1 MDASSARTRATG
13 RLVLHL
19 PLRHRAARGNDQ
31 RGRRGA
37 GIVFAVAFLAALVLG
52 VWATTYA
59 TSSAVM
65 LAERGVRQFPMGVPG
80 GRPLDTDLPQTAR
93 ITARDGSV
101 VSYVNDVH
109 FGWRQ
114 SVPLSRIS
122 PNMVLATLAAEDRR
136 FFTHGGVDPVGIIR
150 AAIQDA
156 SSEELRS
163 GASTLDMQLARDIVL
178 RDERNDQTLSR
189 KLREAIAAIQLNE
202 RYSKA
207 QIIEAYLNT
216 VYYGNMAYGVEAA
229 AERYFGKTAA
239 QLTVPE
245 AALLAGL
252 PQSPTAYNPER
263 DPDAALARRNHVLD
277 LMAASSFIRQ
287 ADADAMEAEPIELSD
302 TYAALPPGSHWANYV
317 QDILRDRFGPKLLY
331 TAGLQVETTL
341 DPRIQSMAQRVVT
354 ENGDVR
360 RVAHANNTAV
370 VVLDARTSQILA
382 MVGSK
387 DFNDASIDG
396 QVNVAISKRQPG
408 SSIKP
413 LVYLTG
419 FEKGLYPAVQ
429 VVDAPTVFSAPP
441 GQPPYV
447 PKNYENH
454 YYGRVTL
461 RDALG
466 NSLNV
471 PAVKVLKYVGIPA
484 FQDMARR
491 FGITTLDNWDPRWLS
506 LTLGGGEV
514 KLLELTNAYAAIARE
529 GAYLPAEPF
538 LKITDANGAVL
549 YEASDHP
556 VGDQVV
562 DPRLAYQL
570 LSVMGDTSAREV
582 TYAPNSPINLPRPHM
597 VKTGTTDDYRDT
609 WTIGCIPQIC
619 VGVWMGNTD
628 NRPMVKPSSSLTAG
642 KVWSD
647 LMRALI
653 EDNDWAPEPFPVPD
667 GVTVVTESDRSGA
680 RPRVVPH
687 EEVFLPG
694 QQGHRETLE
703 MDWRRPDQ

>member
-1 MDASSARTRATG
+1 G

-252 PQSPTAYNPER
+252 PQSPTAYNPE
-263 DPDAALARRNHVLD
+263 
-277 LMAASSFIRQ
+277 
-287 ADADAMEAEPIELSD
+287 
-302 TYAALPPGSHWANYV
+302 
-317 QDILRDRFGPKLLY
+317 
-331 TAGLQVETTL
+331 
-341 DPRIQSMAQRVVT
+341 
-354 ENGDVR
+354 
-360 RVAHANNTAV
+360 
-370 VVLDARTSQILA
+370 
-382 MVGSK
+382 
-387 DFNDASIDG
+387 
-396 QVNVAISKRQPG
+396 
-408 SSIKP
+408 
-413 LVYLTG
+413 
-419 FEKGLYPAVQ
+419 
-429 VVDAPTVFSAPP
+429 
-441 GQPPYV
+441 
-447 PKNYENH
+447 
-454 YYGRVTL
+454 
-461 RDALG
+461 
-466 NSLNV
+466 
-471 PAVKVLKYVGIPA
+471 
-484 FQDMARR
+484 
-491 FGITTLDNWDPRWLS
+491 
-506 LTLGGGEV
+506 
-514 KLLELTNAYAAIARE
+514 
-529 GAYLPAEPF
+529 
-538 LKITDANGAVL
+538 
-549 YEASDHP
+549 
-556 VGDQVV
+556 
-562 DPRLAYQL
+562 
-570 LSVMGDTSAREV
+570 
-582 TYAPNSPINLPRPHM
+582 
-597 VKTGTTDDYRDT
+597 
-609 WTIGCIPQIC
+609 
-619 VGVWMGNTD
+619 
-628 NRPMVKPSSSLTAG
+628 
-642 KVWSD
+642 
-647 LMRALI
+647 
-653 EDNDWAPEPFPVPD
+653 
-667 GVTVVTESDRSGA
+667 
-680 RPRVVPH
+680 
-687 EEVFLPG
+687 
-694 QQGHRETLE
+694 
-703 MDWRRPDQ
+703 